1 VGATWGLLLL
11 CGFYPIFRAWRAT
24 SSSTLRHAVAW
35 AAVAWGVGC
44 LAAFVPQSQALRYLA
59 LCLLACT
66 GVAVLGARR
75 PGVGAWN
82 FVVGG
87 LLLALCRPFLEG
99 QGELRL
105 EGAHLFFLAAA
116 LAVGLGNYLP
126 TRQAPTA
133 VVLGAW
139 CALEL
144 ARVEA
149 PWQPLLLAAVPWL
162 ALRAERR
169 RSEDGFDAI
178 WRAFRDRY
186 GFVWAQRLRD
196 QFNRSAAN
204 AGLGVVLGW
213 TGLRPAPGAA
223 AEPAQLLATLRALLK
238 RFESERP

>member
-1 VGATWGLLLL
+1 ML
-11 CGFYPIFRAWRAT
+11 CGLYPLFRAWRAT
-24 SSSTLRHAVAW
+24 GGTPLRHSVAW
-35 AAVAWGVGC
+35 ASAAWGAGCLCAVAGESRAVC
-44 LAAFVPQSQALRYLA
+44 YLA
-59 LCLLACT
+59 LCLTACA

-75 PGVGAWN
+75 PGAGAWN

-99 QGELRL
+99 QGTLRL

-133 VVLGAW
+133 VVLGTW

-144 ARVEA
+144 ARIEV
-149 PWQPLLLAAVPWL
+149 PGRMLLLAIVPWL
-162 ALRAERR
+162 GLLAARR
-169 RSEDGFDAI
+169 RPDDSLDAT
-178 WRAFRDRY
+178 WRAFRDRF

-196 QFNRSAAN
+196 QFNRAAAN

-213 TGLRPAPGAA
+213 SGLRTLSGSPA
-223 AEPAQLLATLRALLK
+223 EQAQLLATLRALLK
-238 RFESERP
+238 RFESERRA